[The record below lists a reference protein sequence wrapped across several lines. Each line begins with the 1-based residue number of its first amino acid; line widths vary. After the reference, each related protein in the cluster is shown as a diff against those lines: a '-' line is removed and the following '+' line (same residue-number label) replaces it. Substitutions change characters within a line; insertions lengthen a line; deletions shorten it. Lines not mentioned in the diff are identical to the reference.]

1 MIKIKTDFRAVNRML
16 KGLKKELGKG
26 KNGAKAGY
34 VKGQPRKPGEGE
46 TSAPATMDE
55 VALFNEFGAV
65 VHIPEHKRT
74 ITTYKEVN
82 KAKTGFNKEGKFV
95 KKGRSNFAQT
105 FEDVVIPAHTV
116 NIPPRPFLRNAQK
129 KAAQRG
135 AEIVQAGLNAGL
147 SMGAIMKNV
156 AEGLQDLIVESI
168 EDNIPPENAES
179 TVAKK
184 GSTHT
189 LIDTGQLRASVH
201 AAQVVDGKEKMLG
214 EN

>member
-34 VKGQPRKPGEGE
+34 VKGQPRKPGDGE

-55 VALFNEFGAV
+55 VALFNEFGTA
-65 VHIPEHKRT
+65 T
-74 ITTYKEVN
+74 
-82 KAKTGFNKEGKFV
+82 
-95 KKGRSNFAQT
+95 
-105 FEDVVIPAHTV
+105 
-116 NIPPRPFLRNAQK
+116 
-129 KAAQRG
+129 
-135 AEIVQAGLNAGL
+135 
-147 SMGAIMKNV
+147 MKNV

-168 EDNIPPENAES
+168 EDNIPPPNAES

-184 GSTHT
+184 GSSHT
-189 LIDTGQLRASVH
+189 LIDTSQLRASVRR
-201 AAQVVDGKEKMLG
+201 ASIVDGKEKMLG

>member
-34 VKGQPRKPGEGE
+34 VKGQPRKPGDGE

-55 VALFNEFGAV
+55 VALFNEFGTA
-65 VHIPEHKRT
+65 T
-74 ITTYKEVN
+74 
-82 KAKTGFNKEGKFV
+82 
-95 KKGRSNFAQT
+95 
-105 FEDVVIPAHTV
+105 
-116 NIPPRPFLRNAQK
+116 IPPRPFLRNAQK
-129 KAAQRG
+129 KAAERG
-135 AEIVQAGLNAGL
+135 GEIVQSGLNAGL

-168 EDNIPPENAES
+168 EDNIPPPNAES

-184 GSTHT
+184 GSSHT
-189 LIDTGQLRASVH
+189 LIDTSQLRASVRRG
-201 AAQVVDGKEKMLG
+201 AVVDGKEKMLG